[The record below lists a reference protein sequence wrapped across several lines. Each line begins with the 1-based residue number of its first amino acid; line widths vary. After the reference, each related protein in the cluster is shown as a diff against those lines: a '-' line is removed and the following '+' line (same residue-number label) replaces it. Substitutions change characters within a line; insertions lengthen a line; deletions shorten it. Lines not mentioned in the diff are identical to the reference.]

1 MGFHLKQ
8 AQHFAHYF
16 TIKRDSLVT
25 NWQELDQ
32 TYLMP
37 TYSHLKLPIAISRGE
52 GNYLYDTNGKAYLDL
67 FGGLAVNV
75 LGHSHPNVVKA
86 LIEQGERFLHISN
99 IYLNP
104 PAITLAKRLSE
115 LSIKGKVFF
124 ANSGAEATEAAI
136 KWLHK
141 YQKKVQPDRKGIVV
155 LKSGF
160 HGRTLGALKLT
171 RQPGVYQ
178 DFPLPNYEIIE
189 VEPENLDQLQN
200 ALEQRPLAI
209 LFETVLG
216 SGGVVP
222 LSERFIN
229 KISELTQTYDVRL
242 LVDEIQTGIGR
253 TGTFFSY
260 QQTVLQPDLILFA
273 KGVGGGLPLG
283 GMIAKPEWS
292 DLFGPGDHGTTFA
305 PSPLSAALGNAVVE
319 TLLDGGVLETAQS
332 TISYFWDQL
341 NQLKEASP
349 LIQEIRGK
357 GMMIGIVT
365 GAESAKVKQLR
376 SAMLEAGILIDVTQ
390 GTIIRL
396 LPPLT
401 LTKEEVDGF
410 LNAFHT
416 RLADILN

>member
-1 MGFHLKQ
+1 M
-8 AQHFAHYF
+8 
-16 TIKRDSLVT
+16 T

-37 TYSHLKLPIAISRGE
+37 TYSHLKLPIAIDRGE
-52 GNYLYDTNGKAYLDL
+52 GNYLYDTEGKAYLDL

-75 LGHSHPNVVKA
+75 LGHSHPKVVQA
-86 LIEQGERFLHISN
+86 LIDQGQRFLHISN

-115 LSIKGKVFF
+115 LSVKGKVFF
-124 ANSGAEATEAAI
+124 SNSGAEATEAAI

-141 YQKKVQPDRKGIVV
+141 YHKKIQPDRTGIVV
-155 LKSGF
+155 LKGGF

-178 DFPLPNYEIIE
+178 DYPLPDYDIIE
-189 VEPENLDQLQN
+189 VEPENLGE
-200 ALEQRPLAI
+200 LEAAMQKKPLAI

-222 LSERFIN
+222 LSEPFLN
-229 KISELTQTYDVRL
+229 KIKEWSQHYDVRL
-242 LVDEIQTGIGR
+242 LVDEIQTGMGR

-260 QQTVLQPDLILFA
+260 QQTSLQPDLVLFA

-283 GMIAKPEWS
+283 GIIAKPEWS

-319 TLLDGGVLETAQS
+319 TLLDDGVLEEAQA
-332 TISYFWDQL
+332 TISYFWDRL
-341 NQLKEASP
+341 NQLKETSP
-349 LIQEIRGK
+349 FIKEIRGK

-365 GAESAKVKQLR
+365 GAESGQVKQVR
-376 SAMLEAGILIDVTQ
+376 HAMLEAGTLIDVTQ

-401 LTKEEVDGF
+401 LTKEEVDRF
-410 LNAFHT
+410 LHEFQSK
-416 RLADILN
+416 LDLILK